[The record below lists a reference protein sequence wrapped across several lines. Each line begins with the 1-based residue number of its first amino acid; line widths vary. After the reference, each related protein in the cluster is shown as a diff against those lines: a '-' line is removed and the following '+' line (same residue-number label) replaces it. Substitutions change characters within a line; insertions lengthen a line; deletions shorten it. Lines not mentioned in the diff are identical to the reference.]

1 MAEEHA
7 SYDALVDL
15 ALDDPEDRSAGERDV
30 GLLQHLARCGP
41 CRSRYGDVV
50 ATIEQVLPATPRI
63 DPPPGFDRAVLTA
76 MGMGADQLESP
87 RAGAGTRWR
96 RGSLVAAAAALGVLL
111 GVGGTLAWTALDD
124 PADRPR
130 STVAASLD
138 TPAGDAVGAVTRS
151 YLEGEPVM
159 VVRVDDGVVGVEY
172 ECVLVL
178 DDGRTRPVGSWVMES
193 PEATWVVPVPP
204 SGVDAVRLVT
214 GEGRL
219 WSAADLDRVGG

>member
-1 MAEEHA
+1 MVEQHA
-7 SYDALVDL
+7 SYDDLVDL
-15 ALDDPEDRSAGERDV
+15 ALDDPGEPDAGERNA
-30 GLLQHLARCGP
+30 GLLQHLARCGS
-41 CRSRYGDVV
+41 CRSRYDEVV
-50 ATIEQVLPATPRI
+50 AGIEQVLPATPRI
-63 DPPPGFDRAVLTA
+63 DPPPGFDRAVLAALGMDADVPAPRRVGTA
-76 MGMGADQLESP
+76 AP
-87 RAGAGTRWR
+87 WR
-96 RGSLVAAAAALGVLL
+96 RVSLVAAAAVLGVLL

-124 PADRPR
+124 PPDRP

-138 TPAGDAVGAVTRS
+138 TPAGDAVGSVTRS

-159 VVRVDDGVVGVEY
+159 VVSVDDGVVGMQY

-219 WSAADLDRVGG
+219 WSAADLDRIGG

>member
-1 MAEEHA
+1 MAEQHA

-15 ALDDPEDRSAGERDV
+15 ALDDPGDRSAGERDV
-30 GLLQHLARCGP
+30 GVLQHLARCGS
-41 CRSRYGDVV
+41 CRSRYGEVV
-50 ATIEQVLPATPRI
+50 AAIEQVLPATPRI

-76 MGMGADQLESP
+76 IGMDAEPPATRSV
-87 RAGAGTRWR
+87 GTPARWR
-96 RGSLVAAAAALGVLL
+96 RASLVAAAAVLGVLL

-124 PADRPR
+124 PADRPS
-130 STVAASLD
+130 STVAAILD
-138 TPAGDAVGAVTRS
+138 TPEGDAVGSVTRS

-159 VVRVDDGVVGVEY
+159 VVRVDDGVVGMEY

-178 DDGRTRPVGSWVMES
+178 DGGRTRPVGSWVMES

-214 GEGRL
+214 AEGRL
-219 WSAADLDRVGG
+219 WSAAELDRVGG